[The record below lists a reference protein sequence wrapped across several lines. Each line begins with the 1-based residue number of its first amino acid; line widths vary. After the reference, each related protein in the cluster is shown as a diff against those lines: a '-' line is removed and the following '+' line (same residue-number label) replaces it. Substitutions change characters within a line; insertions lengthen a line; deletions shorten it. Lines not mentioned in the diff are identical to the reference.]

1 MLKNIMQQELFDCL
15 KKDYKI
21 TKHENYFS
29 LQEKMNMHL
38 YIKNNNIEIKKDRNK
53 IELLKDNKVIATGI
67 IQYSNIISKVNNRK
81 IPKAKLLF

>member
-1 MLKNIMQQELFDCL
+1 MLKNIMQKELFDYL
-15 KKDYKI
+15 KTEYKI
-21 TKHENYFS
+21 TKYQNEFS
-29 LQEKMNMHL
+29 MQEQMQMHL

-67 IQYSNIISKVNNRK
+67 IQYSNMISKVNNRK